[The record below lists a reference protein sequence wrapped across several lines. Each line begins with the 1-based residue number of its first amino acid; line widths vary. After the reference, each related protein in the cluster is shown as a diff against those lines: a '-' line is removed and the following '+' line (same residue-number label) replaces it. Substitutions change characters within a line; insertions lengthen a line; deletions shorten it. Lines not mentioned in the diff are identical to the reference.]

1 MKFEQRCRLAV
12 DRDRLWDFLTN
23 VPDMASCVPGAE
35 RLAVKHDGT
44 GEQYTGQLRVKV
56 GPIGLRLQGVMTVE
70 EKNRPA
76 WRIAAQAEARDRR
89 VGGGVFLTVCMTLD
103 ETETDATELRIVSE
117 VRLMGK
123 LGEFGQAVIR
133 RKADRLVADFARNVA
148 ARFAS

>member
-23 VPDMASCVPGAE
+23 VPDMAGCVPGADQ
-35 RLAVKHDGT
+35 LAVKHDGT
-44 GEQYTGQLRVKV
+44 GEQYTGRLRVKV

-70 EKNRPA
+70 EKDRPA
-76 WRIAAQAEARDRR
+76 WRIVSQAEARDRR
-89 VGGGVFLTVCMTLD
+89 VGGGVFLTVRMTLD

-123 LGEFGQAVIR
+123 LGEFGQTVIR
-133 RKADRLVADFARNVA
+133 RKADRLVAEFARNVA
-148 ARFAS
+148 ARFAA